1 MTEHKITTEKKQ
13 MRSDSFLKC
22 LNSIFPGWVDE
33 HRFCPGRMWRF
44 DYANPDRM
52 LAIEIEGAIFA
63 NGRHSRGSG
72 MAGDMEKYNK
82 AELYGWTIL
91 RYPAQPYQ
99 YISKISKEETE
110 ASRKR
115 REDWANTIRK
125 EVKEFLSG
133 VVDGQKT
140 LSEPIQSYLLS
151 EVV

>member
-1 MTEHKITTEKKQ
+1 MTEQQTATEKKK
-13 MRSDSFLKC
+13 MRSNSFLEC
-22 LNSIFPGWVDE
+22 LNAMFPGWIAE
-33 HRFCPGRMWRF
+33 HRFYPGRMWRF
-44 DYANPDRM
+44 DYANPSRM

-63 NGRHSRGSG
+63 NGRHSRGAG

-110 ASRKR
+110 ASKKR
-115 REDWANTIRK
+115 REEWINTIKK
-125 EVKEFLSG
+125 EVKEFLTG

-140 LSEPIQSYLLS
+140 LSEPVQARLLS